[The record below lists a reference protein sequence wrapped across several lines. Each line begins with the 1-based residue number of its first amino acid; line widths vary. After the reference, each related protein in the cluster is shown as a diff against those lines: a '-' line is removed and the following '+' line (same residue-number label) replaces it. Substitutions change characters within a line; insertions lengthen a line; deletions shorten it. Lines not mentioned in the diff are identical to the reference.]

1 MLFLLNLL
9 IPIASFSQN
18 IYPKILNDSLVV
30 ITQQQLKQTNLI
42 FIEHNKY
49 SKITPLLENKI
60 KLLNKNLEL
69 NDSIYNIQI
78 NVLEQKLNTKNKQYN
93 KLKFW
98 GLGINLS
105 LILFLILK

>member
-1 MLFLLNLL
+1 M
-9 IPIASFSQN
+9 
-18 IYPKILNDSLVV
+18 
-30 ITQQQLKQTNLI
+30 I

-49 SKITPLLENKI
+49 SKIIPLLENKI

-69 NDSIYNIQI
+69 NDSIHNIQI
-78 NVLEQKLNTKNKQYN
+78 NVLKQELNIKNNQYK

-98 GLGINLS
+98 SLGINLS

>member
-1 MLFLLNLL
+1 M
-9 IPIASFSQN
+9 
-18 IYPKILNDSLVV
+18 
-30 ITQQQLKQTNLI
+30 I

-93 KLKFW
+93 KLKIW

>member
-1 MLFLLNLL
+1 M
-9 IPIASFSQN
+9 
-18 IYPKILNDSLVV
+18 
-30 ITQQQLKQTNLI
+30 I

-49 SKITPLLENKI
+49 SKIIPLLENKI

-78 NVLEQKLNTKNKQYN
+78 NVLEQKLNTKNNQYK

>member
-1 MLFLLNLL
+1 M
-9 IPIASFSQN
+9 
-18 IYPKILNDSLVV
+18 
-30 ITQQQLKQTNLI
+30 I

-93 KLKFW
+93 KLKIW
-98 GLGINLS
+98 SLGINLS

>member
-1 MLFLLNLL
+1 M
-9 IPIASFSQN
+9 
-18 IYPKILNDSLVV
+18 
-30 ITQQQLKQTNLI
+30 I

-49 SKITPLLENKI
+49 SKIIPLLENKI

-93 KLKFW
+93 KLTIW

>member
-1 MLFLLNLL
+1 MT
-9 IPIASFSQN
+9 PA
-18 IYPKILNDSLVV
+18 
-30 ITQQQLKQTNLI
+30 QLKQTNLI

-78 NVLEQKLNTKNKQYN
+78 NIER
-93 KLKFW
+93 
-98 GLGINLS
+98 I
-105 LILFLILK
+105 

>member
-1 MLFLLNLL
+1 M
-9 IPIASFSQN
+9 
-18 IYPKILNDSLVV
+18 
-30 ITQQQLKQTNLI
+30 I

-49 SKITPLLENKI
+49 SKIIPLLENKI

-69 NDSIYNIQI
+69 NDSIHNIQI
-78 NVLEQKLNTKNKQYN
+78 NVLEQELNIKNNQYK

>member
-1 MLFLLNLL
+1 M
-9 IPIASFSQN
+9 
-18 IYPKILNDSLVV
+18 
-30 ITQQQLKQTNLI
+30 I

-49 SKITPLLENKI
+49 SKIIPLLENKI

-69 NDSIYNIQI
+69 NDYIHNIQI
-78 NVLEQKLNTKNKQYN
+78 NVLEQELNIKNNQYK

>member
-1 MLFLLNLL
+1 M
-9 IPIASFSQN
+9 
-18 IYPKILNDSLVV
+18 
-30 ITQQQLKQTNLI
+30 I

-69 NDSIYNIQI
+69 NDSIHNIQI
-78 NVLEQKLNTKNKQYN
+78 NVLEQELNIKNNQYK

>member
-1 MLFLLNLL
+1 M
-9 IPIASFSQN
+9 
-18 IYPKILNDSLVV
+18 
-30 ITQQQLKQTNLI
+30 I

-49 SKITPLLENKI
+49 SKTIPLLENKI

-78 NVLEQKLNTKNKQYN
+78 NVLEQKLNTKNKQYK